1 MDKIIDF
8 LRFIKSIL
16 AYFSN
21 LEIFGFHIDMFLHFI
36 ISFILIL
43 ILLTRF
49 TIKRSIIVVGS
60 LLLLKELL
68 DVFAKSRLEYI
79 RPPTIDFI
87 LDIFFGFL
95 GIGLAVFIYRK
106 NMSKIK
112 YL

>member
-21 LEIFGFHIDMFLHFI
+21 LQIFGLHIDLFLHFI
-36 ISFILIL
+36 VSFILIF
-43 ILLTRF
+43 ILVTRF
-49 TIKRSIIVVGS
+49 TLKKSIILVVV
-60 LLLLKELL
+60 LLFLKELL

-87 LDIFFGFL
+87 LDILSGCL
-95 GIGLAVFIYRK
+95 GIGLAVIIYQKKMNKPR
-106 NMSKIK
+106 